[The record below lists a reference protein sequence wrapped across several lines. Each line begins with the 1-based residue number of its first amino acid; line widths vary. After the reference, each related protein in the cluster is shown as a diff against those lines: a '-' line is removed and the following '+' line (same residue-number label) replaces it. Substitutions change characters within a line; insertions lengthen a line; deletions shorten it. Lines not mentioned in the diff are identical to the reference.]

1 MVIKRSMKIIA
12 RIALYLVLLYLIALA
27 LYIRVLP
34 ALVSNKTVIE
44 NVEKLLNKS
53 LGVELEIENP
63 VLKTNFNPVIGFK
76 IEKIKLNNGDDK
88 ILFAQNFDTVISF
101 EKIFSKEIVV
111 KKFGA
116 DNLLV
121 DFTKLS
127 TLFPQQQE
135 KRNKKNP
142 IGQ

>member
-63 VLKTNFNPVIGFK
+63 VLKTNFNP
-76 IEKIKLNNGDDK
+76 
-88 ILFAQNFDTVISF
+88 
-101 EKIFSKEIVV
+101 
-111 KKFGA
+111 
-116 DNLLV
+116 
-121 DFTKLS
+121 
-127 TLFPQQQE
+127 
-135 KRNKKNP
+135 
-142 IGQ
+142 